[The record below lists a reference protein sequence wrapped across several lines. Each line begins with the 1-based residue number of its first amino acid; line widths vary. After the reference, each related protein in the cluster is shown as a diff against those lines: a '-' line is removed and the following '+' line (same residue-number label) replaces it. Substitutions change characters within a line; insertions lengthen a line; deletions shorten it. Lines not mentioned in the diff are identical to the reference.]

1 MPVMKSDAMGLL
13 ARAASTMKR
22 SDPGTAYAIYE
33 LANNL
38 RLLMRGEAT
47 LAEWNNCYVGADR
60 EPLDIEKLCPIQ
72 PPDYGMEESDEEEC
86 R

>member
-1 MPVMKSDAMGLL
+1 MKSDAMGLL
-13 ARAASTMKR
+13 ARAASSVKR
-22 SDPGTAYAIYE
+22 SDAGTAYAIYE

-47 LAEWNNCYVGADR
+47 LTEWNNCYVGADR
-60 EPLDIEKLCPIQ
+60 EPFDIEKLLPIE
-72 PPDYGMEESDEEEC
+72 PTDFGMEESAHE